1 MLHSRTTVEFM
12 IRSPL
17 AHDFALLL
25 FRPQVGYD
33 SAAAFS
39 RVFSRVSERPPPEFD
54 ALRDS
59 PANR

>member
-1 MLHSRTTVEFM
+1 M

-17 AHDFALLL
+17 AYDFALLL